1 MITPMNPR
9 IWLFF
14 GASSCLMAVIAG
26 ALGSHTIVMSQSG
39 HETFKTA
46 ADYQMWHGLALVA
59 VGLWQKHMPVRGL
72 QIAGWLFLLG
82 TMMFCIPLYLIGITD
97 VRSFAPLAPI
107 GGTFLIGGWL
117 ALAASALISRPD

>member
-1 MITPMNPR
+1 MNPR

-14 GASSCLMAVIAG
+14 GALNGLVAVIAG
-26 ALGSHTIVMSQSG
+26 ALGSHAFVMTQSG

-59 VGLWQKHMPVRGL
+59 VSLWQKHLPGRSL
-72 QIAGWLFLLG
+72 QVVAWLFLLG
-82 TMMFCIPLYLIGITD
+82 TAMFCIPLYLIGITED
-97 VRSFAPLAPI
+97 RSFAPLAPI

-117 ALAASALISRPD
+117 VLAVRALMSRPD